1 MHLKQSLTIQMP
13 RTKTYRSLGVNVAFA
28 VDDNPF
34 DVGSRNYKIFEAGCD
49 NVIYR
54 GAKGLALFRELFAAA
69 VEAATGVVAEMVVL
83 KNKKGEDR
91 KDGEGNAITD
101 YVLDE
106 QERVNVAVAK
116 SGRTIESFQ
125 EIANTCAGQCLFD
138 PDTKEREASGPK
150 TPPDRVYKVVDKLI
164 EAGKAAEVA
173 ASLTTLL
180 GRTVAMTGD
189 AKVDREV
196 LAAAVHEDQLSEIRK
211 ATGKWGA

>member
-1 MHLKQSLTIQMP
+1 MRS
-13 RTKTYRSLGVNVAFA
+13 KTYRSLGVNVAFA

-54 GAKGLALFRELFAAA
+54 GGKGLALFRELFAEA
-69 VEAATGVVAEMVVL
+69 VEKATGITPEIVVL
-83 KNKKGEDR
+83 KNKKGEERVD
-91 KDGEGNAITD
+91 KEGNKITD

-125 EIANTCAGQCLFD
+125 EVANAVAAQCTFD
-138 PDTKEREASGPK
+138 PDTKEREPSGPK

-164 EAGKAAEVA
+164 EAGKASEVA

-180 GRTVAMTGD
+180 GRAVAMTGD
-189 AKVDREV
+189 VKVDRET
-196 LAAAVHEDQLSEIRK
+196 LAAAVHEDQLNEIRK